1 MIHAHHSHDNP
12 FFNRQRIV
20 DPSYFYGRTR
30 EVESLYSAIATRQSR
45 SVIGERKMG
54 KSSLLTT
61 ISCPSTL
68 RQHGFDPDQFVFIYM
83 DLEGMANISYDEFW
97 PELLDQLALALPE
110 NQADMRAQ
118 AEALSL
124 LADARFMQVRRLL
137 RRVERAGLR
146 VVMMLDEFESLATN
160 AAFDASFYG
169 ELRSLA
175 GELGVTY
182 ITTSKQGLYDLTY
195 QYADTLSSPFFN
207 IFSEERL
214 NLLPRDEAAG
224 LLMMLSG
231 KARPDEHGQ
240 EGHTTP
246 FTTAQ
251 LDFCIHHAGR
261 HPFFLQVIG
270 SHLYADRT
278 KPITDAELEARVL
291 RRFLA
296 EAEDHYRYLWRQL
309 GEISQSAL
317 RHLHTADA
325 DVRRLLQE
333 KALIEV
339 TAEGHI
345 RPFSHS
351 FADFIQRAEVE
362 RRPTPRPSTA
372 RTTTS
377 TTDLTGATLGSYR
390 VLSTLGRGG
399 MAVVYKGYQP
409 SLDRYVAIKVMSRTL
424 GGEES
429 FIERFQREAASVAQ
443 LRHQNIVQMVD
454 FGVQD
459 DISYMVMEY
468 IHGEAL
474 KERLRRVR
482 EQREALSLADVV
494 KIGRDIAAG
503 LDYAHAH
510 GIVHRDVK
518 PANIMLRQEERL
530 AKLTGNTE
538 YTAVLTD
545 FGVARMLEG
554 AQLTG
559 TGATIGTPDYMSP
572 EQARGQPAQTA
583 SDIYSLGIVLFEML
597 AGELPFTADTPV
609 ALLLQHM
616 QATPPSLTVKAP
628 SLPPDLELVLM
639 QALAKEPENRYAT
652 AGQFAAA
659 LQRAARTTSQA

>member
-1 MIHAHHSHDNP
+1 MTHAHHHQDNP
-12 FFNRQRIV
+12 FFNRQRIN
-20 DPSYFYGRTR
+20 DPAYFYGRALPS
-30 EVESLYSAIATRQSR
+30 ESLYSAIATRQSR
-45 SVIGERKMG
+45 SVVGERKLG
-54 KSSLLTT
+54 KSSLLSF
-61 ISCPSTL
+61 IANPATL
-68 RQHGFDPDQFVFIYM
+68 QQHGFDPGQYVFIYL
-83 DLEGMANISYDEFW
+83 DLEGMANIGYDEFW

-110 NQADMRAQ
+110 TQAELRAQ
-118 AEALSL
+118 ADE
-124 LADARFMQVRRLL
+124 LARQAEARFMQVRRLL
-137 RRVERAGLR
+137 RRIERAGLR
-146 VVMMLDEFESLATN
+146 VVLMLDEFESLATN
-160 AAFDASFYG
+160 SAFDASFYG

-214 NLLPRDEAAG
+214 NLLPREEAVR
-224 LLMMLSG
+224 LLEALSG
-231 KARPDEHGQ
+231 MGANH
-240 EGHTTP
+240 P
-246 FTTAQ
+246 FTASQ
-251 LDFCIHHAGR
+251 IEFCIEQAGR
-261 HPFFLQVIG
+261 HPFFLQVIA
-270 SHLYADRT
+270 SYLYAARAE
-278 KPITDAELEARVL
+278 PITDVELEAQVL

-309 GEISQSAL
+309 GEIEQTGL
-317 RHLHTADA
+317 RHLHTC
-325 DVRRLLQE
+325 DVETRRLLQE
-333 KALIEV
+333 KALIEL
-339 TAEGHI
+339 TDEGRL
-345 RPFSHS
+345 RPFNRT
-351 FADFIQRAEVE
+351 FAEFVQRAELERRTE
-362 RRPTPRPSTA
+362 RRPSTH

-409 SLDRYVAIKVMSRTL
+409 SLDRYVAIKVMSRSF
-424 GGEES
+424 GGEQS
-429 FIERFQREAASVAQ
+429 FIERFQREAAGVAQ

-468 IHGEAL
+468 IQGESL
-474 KERLRRVR
+474 KEWLRPLREVSQRLP
-482 EQREALSLADVV
+482 LADAV
-494 KIGRDIAAG
+494 KIVRDIAAA

-530 AKLTGNTE
+530 AALTGNAE

-572 EQARGQPAQTA
+572 EQAHGRPAQAA

-597 AGELPFTADTPV
+597 AGELPFTADTPL
-609 ALLLQHM
+609 AMLLQHM
-616 QATPPSLTVKAP
+616 QATPPPLITKAP

-639 QALAKEPENRYAT
+639 QALAKEPENRYTT
-652 AGQFAAA
+652 AGQFAAV
-659 LQRAARTTSQA
+659 LQRAARITNGH